1 MASRG
6 SSAKPTLAKRKS
18 DHSTAEPP
26 SAKRSRK
33 KDALSVFNESVAK
46 DSEDLRLVQKSQIEM
61 QRERLA
67 HTERLQEM
75 KIKAEERQREL
86 DRQERASQ
94 MQAQNQLMLN
104 LLSRFIPPNPS
115 HHSTPT
121 SPFTFTPQGESSFPN
136 PNGAF
141 DLFSFPPDSQPGG
154 SSNGGTL

>member
-6 SSAKPTLAKRKS
+6 SLAKPTLAKRKL
-18 DHSTAEPP
+18 DHSATEPP
-26 SAKRSRK
+26 SAKCSRK

-94 MQAQNQLMLN
+94 MQAQNQLMLT

-121 SPFTFTPQGESSFPN
+121 SPFTFTPQDESSFPD
-136 PNGAF
+136 PGAF
-141 DLFSFPPDSQPGG
+141 NLFSFPPGSQPGG